1 MKFSISLKLEKPVSI
16 YIIWLMQSPL
26 LPPLFQAIEAI
37 YVLILKKS
45 SAYSILTDT
54 RPKA

>member
-1 MKFSISLKLEKPVSI
+1 MKFSIPLKKLEKPVSI

-37 YVLILKKS
+37 YVLILKKIFS
-45 SAYSILTDT
+45 LLNIN
-54 RPKA
+54 